1 MKADISRVLI
11 PLLFTTLSV
20 VIVSVLFSG
29 ASDTYRATENACS
42 TKPDADISGVGVR
55 ASIWGQIAML
65 ILISSSGHLHKKETA
80 IKEVAGG
87 LILTHVSLAIAIIVQ
102 MYKKTLTSVDAAIGA
117 VILDAQNIAL
127 LIPVTAKQTLA
138 ARWQVLILIPA
149 QILGL
154 VFLPVLVVKFTK
166 GRFASQDCKCL
177 TIFWWSRLS
186 DCNAFSGNELSLF
199 WIYYTLRW
207 MMWIHSSFHSLY
219 NAEWFHRSEKEG
231 RIPIL
236 NRDGTKPKTY
246 WDKAIAL
253 ARELRDSNRQV
264 TKATLQAGLLYRQY
278 SATISVSYTAYALY
292 SLTSMVVAEVTI
304 GEYNLQPSS
313 NANSIGQIIAVVVS
327 LATLLRVV
335 WSFQSLYN
343 DAENSSFP
351 DFIFSLLSR
360 SPSSCCFGSNVEEA
374 SENPAPILSRPNE
387 EQPGRIS
394 DTDSGH
400 DGSGGSLPP
409 QTPARS
415 SQSSHGAVGLPDQHL
430 GPNPG
435 SLHPSNSRNSSDSTN
450 LPKTQPHLPLG
461 HNGRA
466 QQLPHNRAVPQPQRA
481 DSYGP
486 AYRFEFRQ
494 PFHLD
499 AVKLLFLP
507 TVTRYLDVRR
517 KAKATIPMSEHP
529 VSLPTKLPKP
539 NQPMACTPSQQP
551 QQDTSRKKVLPSP
564 LVVEVPH
571 PTETSTSDDNQHPVM
586 ISGSPPDLIGAD
598 MIPKTEPLNTSDED
612 PIGISHQGSWKDG
625 RPYVHVEEDKY
636 VPIQSG
642 PLEKREV
649 SSTQEPGEDSPAP
662 VAIFGDGRI
671 SPAHRVLS
679 RYERFKTILKLT
691 AEYPDIAD
699 QSKGGGEPQEPS
711 VQTEKGRASA
721 LSIVANDT
729 ESDMDGS
736 QTIGQTVKSVEPV
749 EETSAQF
756 KDAKNV
762 ISNPLEEPSAPT
774 GINSW
779 NIPTDYR
786 SDFRSHESWE
796 PESTRS
802 LTSEMKPFAWRRRR
816 RMQAILRW
824 DFVLHELGILSR
836 NSSGGQGSVSETG
849 QCSCPQI
856 PIQLI
861 TS

>member
-1 MKADISRVLI
+1 
-11 PLLFTTLSV
+11 
-20 VIVSVLFSG
+20 
-29 ASDTYRATENACS
+29 
-42 TKPDADISGVGVR
+42 
-55 ASIWGQIAML
+55 
-65 ILISSSGHLHKKETA
+65 
-80 IKEVAGG
+80 
-87 LILTHVSLAIAIIVQ
+87 

-327 LATLLRVV
+327 LATLLRVI

-360 SPSSCCFGSNVEEA
+360 SPSSCCFGSDVEEVGEDPA
-374 SENPAPILSRPNE
+374 SILSRPDE
-387 EQPGRIS
+387 EELGRIS

-400 DGSGGSLPP
+400 DGSGESLPP

-415 SQSSHGAVGLPDQHL
+415 SQSSRGAVDRPDQYL

-435 SLHPSNSRNSSDSTN
+435 SPHPSNSRNSSDSAN
-450 LPKTQPHLPLG
+450 LPKTQPHLSLG
-461 HNGRA
+461 QNGRA
-466 QQLPHNRAVPQPQRA
+466 QRLPPNRAVPQPKRT

-507 TVTRYLDVRR
+507 TVTQYLEVRR
-517 KAKATIPMSEHP
+517 KVKATTPMSEHP
-529 VSLPTKLPKP
+529 VSPPVKLPKP
-539 NQPMACTPSQQP
+539 VQPMARTPSQQP
-551 QQDTSRKKVLPSP
+551 QQHMSREKALPSS

-571 PTETSTSDDNQHPVM
+571 PTETSTSDDNQHPVVT
-586 ISGSPPDLIGAD
+586 SSKPSDLIGVE

-612 PIGISHQGSWKDG
+612 PIGTSHQGSWKYG
-625 RPYVHVEEDKY
+625 HPYVHVEEDKY

-662 VAIFGDGRI
+662 VSIFGDGRI
-671 SPAHRVLS
+671 FPAN
-679 RYERFKTILKLT
+679 RFVSDYDLNKTSLKSKT
-691 AEYPDIAD
+691 EQPDIAN

-711 VQTEKGRASA
+711 VQTEKGRASP
-721 LSIVANDT
+721 LFIVANDT
-729 ESDMDGS
+729 GSDMDGPR
-736 QTIGQTVKSVEPV
+736 TIGQSAKSVEPV
-749 EETSAQF
+749 DETSAQF

-762 ISNPLEEPSAPT
+762 IARPL
-774 GINSW
+774 
-779 NIPTDYR
+779 
-786 SDFRSHESWE
+786 FRPHENWE

-802 LTSEMKPFAWRRRR
+802 SPSEMKPFAWRRRR

-836 NSSGGQGSVSETG
+836 NPSGGQGSVGETTETAVPDWELPRKGLPLDDIMSHLEQAFAKRGPRPITATNGESKSGESEIG
-849 QCSCPQI
+849 GVFKNGSRGPSNDRI
-856 PIQLI
+856 
-861 TS
+861 SNV